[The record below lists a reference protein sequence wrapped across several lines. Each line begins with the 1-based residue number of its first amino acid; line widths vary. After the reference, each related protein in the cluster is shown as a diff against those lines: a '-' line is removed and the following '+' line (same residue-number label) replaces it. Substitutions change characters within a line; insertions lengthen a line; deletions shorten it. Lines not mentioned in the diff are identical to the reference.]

1 MRLASTLQQARLVLG
16 ELIRPGDIAVDGTVG
31 NGHDT
36 LFLAKCVG
44 ATGHV
49 YGFDIQE
56 QALANT
62 AARLEENGCAGRM
75 TLFSAGHEELDRH
88 IPAEMHGKVRAAM
101 FNFGFLPGSDR
112 EVITRPDTSLTAV
125 QILLDILA
133 PDGCVSLML
142 YGGHPGGEEETA
154 ALKKM
159 VRNLDYDRFRVA
171 QYEFVNKPA
180 NPVALVLIQK
190 V

>member
-1 MRLASTLQQARLVLG
+1 MRLASTLQQARQILG
-16 ELIRPGDIAVDGTVG
+16 ELLRPGDIAVDGTVG

-36 LFLAKCVG
+36 LFLARSVG
-44 ATGHV
+44 SAGHV
-49 YGFDIQE
+49 YGFDIQA

-62 AARLEENGCAGRM
+62 AARLEENGCAEQV

-88 IPAEMHGKVRAAM
+88 IPAERHGMVRAAM

-112 EVITRPDTSLTAV
+112 QVITRPGTSLIAV
-125 QILLDILA
+125 EKVLDILA
-133 PDGCVSLML
+133 PDGCASLML

-171 QYEFVNKPA
+171 EYEFVNKPA
-180 NPVALVLIQK
+180 NPVALVLVQK